1 MSIKFYNTLSR
12 RMEEFVPLQEGKV
25 KFYVCG
31 PTVYD
36 YIHLGNARAFIVFDV
51 LRRFLRFVG
60 YDVTYVMNLTDVDD
74 KIIRRSQ
81 QEGVPIADI
90 TKKFT
95 DAFFEDLGNLGILG
109 ADFHPPAT
117 ENMPE
122 IVDLIR
128 RLMENGAA
136 YEVEGDVY
144 FEVSQF
150 KEYGLLS
157 GKKTDELRSGARVT
171 VDKRKKNPLDFAL
184 WKSQKPGEPAWESP
198 WGPGR
203 PGWHVE
209 CSAMSMKFLGETFD
223 IHAGGTDLIFPHHEN
238 EIAQSVCATGGGF
251 VRYWLHNGFLNIAGE
266 KMSKSLGNFKTVR
279 DVLKHHSQYVIRM
292 FFLQK
297 HYRTPIDLTPEGLHA
312 ATSAVS
318 RLKIFHDKLIE
329 KVASISLDSEEEQKT
344 SPKRDLPEPFAQL
357 KAEIIAAMS
366 DDLNTPTALAKLFD
380 IVREGNKYL
389 AKPVLS
395 NAEQNLLF
403 MLKDT
408 VDELN
413 SFLGLLGADDP
424 EQDSRLVDDLVGLL
438 IEVRSE
444 LRLKKEWEL
453 ADKIR
458 HRLDE
463 SGVALED
470 SGTGTHWR
478 KKDFSKKP

>member
-1 MSIKFYNTLSR
+1 MPIRFYNTLSR
-12 RMEEFVPLQEGKV
+12 RLEAFVPLQEGKI

-36 YIHLGNARAFIVFDV
+36 YIHLGNARAFIIFDV
-51 LRRFLRFVG
+51 LRRFLQFVG

-74 KIIRRSQ
+74 KIIQ
-81 QEGVPIADI
+81 KANEEGVSTTDI
-90 TKKFT
+90 TSKFS
-95 DAFFEDLGNLGILG
+95 DAFFTDLKNLGIRK
-109 ADFHPPAT
+109 ADAHPLAT
-117 ENMPE
+117 EHIPD
-122 IVDLIR
+122 IVNLIET
-128 RLMENGAA
+128 LVKNGAA
-136 YEVEGDVY
+136 YEVEGDVF

-150 KEYGLLS
+150 ENYGKLS

-171 VDKRKKNPLDFAL
+171 VDTRKKNPLDFAL

-279 DVLKHHSQYVIRM
+279 DVLKHHSKQVIRM

-312 ATSAVS
+312 AASAVS
-318 RLKIFHDKLIE
+318 RLTIFYDKLCERLAGID
-329 KVASISLDSEEEQKT
+329 STSLGTAPDQTEDLEPPFVRLKSEIV
-344 SPKRDLPEPFAQL
+344 D
-357 KAEIIAAMS
+357 AMS
-366 DDLNTPTALAKLFD
+366 DDMNTPTAIAKLFD
-380 IVREGNKYL
+380 IVREGNKHL
-389 AKPVLS
+389 AKTILS
-395 NAEQNLLF
+395 GAEQKLLF
-403 MLKDT
+403 LIKEA
-408 VDELN
+408 VDECD
-413 SFLGLLGADDP
+413 SFLGLLDDSGSDL
-424 EQDSRLVDDLVGLL
+424 DSRLVDDLVGLL
-438 IEVRSE
+438 IEIRVD
-444 LRLKKEWEL
+444 LRTTKEWAL

-458 HRLDE
+458 DRLKQC
-463 SGVALED
+463 GVLLED
-470 SGTGTHWR
+470 SATGTHWR
-478 KKDFSKKP
+478 KGDFSKKP